1 MNAPQLQYAI
11 QLIDQGQAGAATDL
25 CRQALAGAPD
35 DPSWNTLLAMSLQHA
50 GDTAGAA
57 AIYRRLADL
66 QPHESAHWANLGLTL
81 RTLGEHAA
89 AEHAYQQALA
99 LAPQTYHYLVDYGL
113 VLLDKGDIA
122 RARHRFL
129 DAVDLDP
136 AQAEARIYA
145 SIACFECG
153 DAQRAAALLP
163 PPAIWP
169 QLPDNLREEL
179 ATALIQVGRTDEAEA
194 LLTQSRPGQAPS
206 LSNLI
211 RLAQLHERTN
221 RVEQA
226 DALLAQAASMPQ
238 HQHDRQTRVEILQL
252 EASLAQRR
260 KDYAAARTAVENLL
274 ALQPQIQAQA
284 IAYFALAGIEDKQGH
299 PAAAMAMLEQAHA
312 IHFKLAADSVPEIA
326 YSDEEPLKVSSLWL
340 DAAQARYAG
349 ARSAA
354 PDSDASPVFIVGFPR
369 SGTTMLEQM
378 LDAHPGYAS
387 MDERA
392 TLQRC
397 IEWMEA
403 QGKQYPYDL
412 GALDDAQVEA
422 MRQVYWSEIAK
433 VIALAP
439 GQQLVDKNP
448 LNMLRLPMIMRLF
461 PNAKIILAL
470 RHPCD
475 VLLSCYM
482 QNFRS
487 PAFMVLCSSLERL
500 AKSYVNAMR
509 FWIHHQALLQP
520 DLLILKYEETV
531 ADFPAQVQRIGGF
544 LGIAQPEF
552 LAGFSEHA
560 ARKGYISTPSY
571 SQVVEPVNRRA
582 VDRWHAYAPW
592 LASAL
597 PILQPVAAHW
607 GYDLE
612 TPAP

>member
-1 MNAPQLQYAI
+1 MNSPQLQYAI
-11 QLIDQGQAGAATDL
+11 QLIDQGQATAAAAT
-25 CRQALAGAPD
+25 CRQALAGAPS
-35 DPSWNTLLAMSLQHA
+35 DPSWNTLLAMSLQQS
-50 GDTAGAA
+50 GDLAGAA
-57 AIYRRLADL
+57 TIYGTLTEL
-66 QPHESAHWANLGLTL
+66 QPNEPAHWANLGLTL
-81 RTLGEHAA
+81 RTLGDYDS
-89 AEHAYQQALA
+89 AEQAYLRALA
-99 LAPQTYHYLVDYGL
+99 LAHHPHHYLVDYGL
-113 VLLDKGDIA
+113 LLMDMGDIA
-122 RARHRFL
+122 HARHRLL

-136 AQAEARIYA
+136 TQPEARIHA

-163 PPAIWP
+163 PPSAWP
-169 QLPDNLREEL
+169 QLSEDLRGEL
-179 ATALIQVGRTDEAEA
+179 ASALIQVGRTNEAEEV
-194 LLTQSRPGQAPS
+194 LSQTLHSQSPS
-206 LSNLI
+206 ASHLI
-211 RLAQLHERTN
+211 RLAQLHERIN

-226 DALLAQAASMPQ
+226 SDLLRQIASTAGQ
-238 HQHDRQTRVEILQL
+238 HSHQIQGDLLQL
-252 EASLAQRR
+252 EASLALRR
-260 KDYAAARTAVENLL
+260 KDYAGARKSLTALL
-274 ALQPQIQAQA
+274 ALQPQIQIQA
-284 IAYFALAGIEDKQGH
+284 NAYFMLGGIADKQGH
-299 PAAAMAMLEQAHA
+299 TAEAMQMLGNAHA
-312 IHFKLAADSVPEIA
+312 IQLKIAAGSMPGIVQ
-326 YSDEEPLKVSSLWL
+326 SGEEPLQSSQLWL
-340 DAAQARYAG
+340 EQTQAGYADMRDAAPAAG
-349 ARSAA
+349 V
-354 PDSDASPVFIVGFPR
+354 SPVFIVGFPR

-378 LDAHPGYAS
+378 LDAHPNYAS

-392 TLQRC
+392 ILQNC
-397 IEWMEA
+397 IDWMEA
-403 QGKQYPYDL
+403 QGKRYPYDL
-412 GALDDAQVEA
+412 GALDAAQVEA
-422 MRQVYWSEIAK
+422 MRQLYWSEIAK

-448 LNMLRLPMIMRLF
+448 LNMLRLPMIVRLF

-552 LAGFSEHA
+552 LAGFSQHA

-592 LASAL
+592 LAGAL
-597 PILQPVAAHW
+597 PILQPVATHW

-612 TPAP
+612 TTAP

>member
-1 MNAPQLQYAI
+1 MTQPHLKSAI
-11 QLIDQGQAGAATDL
+11 QLIEQGESGAAATI
-25 CRQALAGAPD
+25 CREALATTPAD
-35 DPSWNTLLAMSLQHA
+35 TSWSTLLAMALQQS
-50 GDTAGAA
+50 GDFAEAA
-57 AIYRRLADL
+57 AIYRTLTERE
-66 QPHESAHWANLGLTL
+66 PSEPAHWANLGQVL
-81 RTLGEHAA
+81 RTLGDYTSSER
-89 AEHAYQQALA
+89 AYLRALA
-99 LAPQTYHYLVDYGL
+99 LAPNTQHHLVDYGL
-113 VLLDKGDIA
+113 LLMEMGDVA

-129 DAVDLDP
+129 DAVELDP
-136 AQAEARIYA
+136 TQPEARIHA
-145 SIACFECG
+145 SAACFACG
-153 DAQRAAALLP
+153 DAQRASSLLP
-163 PPAIWP
+163 PLWAWP
-169 QLPDNLREEL
+169 PLSDELLEEL
-179 ATALIQVGRTDEAEA
+179 ASALIQVGRIEEAEA
-194 LLTQSRPGQAPS
+194 LLAPAPQDQSPPAAR
-206 LSNLI
+206 LI
-211 RLAQLHERTN
+211 RLAQLYERTN
-221 RVEQA
+221 RLDQGS
-226 DALLAQAASMPQ
+226 ALLQQIAASASQHGPQ
-238 HQHDRQTRVEILQL
+238 VRMEMLQL
-252 EASLAQRR
+252 QASLALRR
-260 KDYAAARTAVENLL
+260 KDHAAARSTVNALL
-274 ALQPQIQAQA
+274 QLRPPVQVQAN
-284 IAYFALAGIEDKQGH
+284 AYFMLGGIADKQGDT
-299 PAAAMAMLEQAHA
+299 AEAMEMLGKAHA
-312 IHFKLAADSVPEIA
+312 IQLKIAAGSMPGIVQSGD
-326 YSDEEPLKVSSLWL
+326 EPLQSSNAWL
-340 DAAQARYAG
+340 EQAQARYADV
-349 ARSAA
+349 RDTA
-354 PDSDASPVFIVGFPR
+354 PVAGASPVFIVGFPR

-378 LDAHPGYAS
+378 LDAHPNYAS

-392 TLQRC
+392 IVQNC

-412 GALDDAQVEA
+412 DALDNAQVEA

-487 PAFMVLCSSLERL
+487 PAFMVLCSTLERL

-612 TPAP
+612 TPAA

>member
-1 MNAPQLQYAI
+1 MNSPQLHYAI
-11 QLIDQGQAGAATDL
+11 QLIEQDQAAAAADL
-25 CRQALAGAPD
+25 CRQALAGAPG

-57 AIYRRLADL
+57 AIYQRLTEL

-81 RTLGEHAA
+81 RTLGEHAP
-89 AEHAYQQALA
+89 AEHAYQRALS
-99 LAPQTYHYLVDYGL
+99 LAPRTYHFLVDYGL
-113 VLLDKGDIA
+113 LLLDKGDIA
-122 RARHRFL
+122 HARHRFL

-136 AQAEARIYA
+136 SQAEARIYA

-153 DAQRAAALLP
+153 DAQRAATLLP
-163 PPAIWP
+163 PPAVWP
-169 QLPDNLREEL
+169 QLADNLREEL

-194 LLTQSRPGQAPS
+194 LLSQNRPGQSPS

-211 RLAQLHERTN
+211 RLAQLYERTN

-226 DALLAQAASMPQ
+226 EALLAQAASMPQ
-238 HQHDRQTRVEILQL
+238 QHDRQTRVDVLQL
-252 EASLAQRR
+252 ETSLSLRR
-260 KDYAAARTAVENLL
+260 KDYASARSAAETLL

-284 IAYFALAGIEDKQGH
+284 NAYFALAGIEDKQRH
-299 PAAAMAMLEQAHA
+299 PAAAMAMLEKAHA
-312 IHFKLAADSVPEIA
+312 IHFKLAADTVPEIA
-326 YSDEEPLKVSSLWL
+326 HSNEEPLKVSSLWL
-340 DAAQARYAG
+340 DEAQARYAQ
-349 ARSAA
+349 ARDAA
-354 PDSDASPVFIVGFPR
+354 PGSDASPVFIVGFPR

-392 TLQRC
+392 ILQRC

-403 QGKQYPYDL
+403 QGKRYPYDL
-412 GALDDAQVEA
+412 GELDEAQVEA

-461 PNAKIILAL
+461 PNARIILAL

-520 DLLILKYEETV
+520 DLLVLKYEETV

-552 LAGFSEHA
+552 LAGFSQHA

-597 PILQPVAAHW
+597 LILQPVAAHW
-607 GYDLE
+607 DYDLE
-612 TPAP
+612 MPAP

>member
-1 MNAPQLQYAI
+1 MNLPHLQSAI
-11 QLIDQGQAGAATDL
+11 QLLDQGHSAAAADV
-25 CRQALAGAPD
+25 CRQALRGAPS

-57 AIYRRLADL
+57 AIYRQLTDL
-66 QPHESAHWANLGLTL
+66 QPQESAHWANLGLTL
-81 RTLGEHAA
+81 RTLGEHIP
-89 AEHAYQQALA
+89 AEHAYEHALA
-99 LAPQTYHYLVDYGL
+99 LAPRTYHYLVDYGL
-113 VLLDKGDIA
+113 LLLEKGDIA
-122 RARHRFL
+122 KARHRFL

-169 QLPDNLREEL
+169 HLPDPLREEL

-194 LLTQSRPGQAPS
+194 LLSQRLSGQSPS
-206 LSNLI
+206 LSNVI
-211 RLAQLHERTN
+211 RLAQLYERTN

-226 DALLAQAASMPQ
+226 ETLLAQAESMAQ
-238 HQHDRQTRVEILQL
+238 QHDRQTRIDVLQL
-252 EASLAQRR
+252 ETSLALRR
-260 KDYAAARTAVENLL
+260 KDYAAARDAAERLL

-284 IAYFALAGIEDKQGH
+284 NAYFALAGIEDKQRH
-299 PAAAMAMLEQAHA
+299 PAAAMAMLEKAHA
-312 IHFKLAADSVPEIA
+312 IHFKLAADTVPEIA
-326 YSDEEPLKVSSLWL
+326 YSNEEPLKVSSLWL
-340 DAAQARYAG
+340 DDAQARYAE
-349 ARSAA
+349 AREAA
-354 PDSDASPVFIVGFPR
+354 PDSGMSPVFIVGFPR

-412 GALDDAQVEA
+412 HTLDHTQVEA

-461 PNAKIILAL
+461 PNARIILAL

-487 PAFMVLCSSLERL
+487 PAFMVLCSTLERL

-531 ADFPAQVQRIGGF
+531 ADFPAQVQRIGHF

-597 PILQPVAAHW
+597 PILQPVATHW

-612 TPAP
+612 MPTA

>member
-1 MNAPQLQYAI
+1 MNSPQLQYAI
-11 QLIDQGQAGAATDL
+11 QLIDQGQVVAATDL
-25 CRQALAGAPD
+25 CRKALANAPG

-50 GDTAGAA
+50 GDIAGAA
-57 AIYRRLADL
+57 DIYRRLTEL
-66 QPHESAHWANLGLTL
+66 QPRESAHWANLGLTL
-81 RTLGEHAA
+81 RTLGEHAP

-122 RARHRFL
+122 HARHRFL

-136 AQAEARIYA
+136 SQPEARIYA
-145 SIACFECG
+145 AIACFECG

-179 ATALIQVGRTDEAEA
+179 ATALTQVGRTEEAEA
-194 LLTQSRPGQAPS
+194 LLTQRRPGQTAS
-206 LSNLI
+206 LSNVI

-221 RVEQA
+221 RIEQA
-226 DALLAQAASMPQ
+226 AALLTQAASMPQ
-238 HQHDRQTRVEILQL
+238 QQYDRQTRVEILQL

-260 KDYAAARTAVENLL
+260 KDYAAARRAIESLL
-274 ALQPQIQAQA
+274 ALQPQIQVQA
-284 IAYFALAGIEDKQGH
+284 IAYFALAAIEDKQGH
-299 PAAAMAMLEQAHA
+299 PAAAMAMLDKAHA

-326 YSDEEPLKVSSLWL
+326 YSNEEPLQVSSLWL
-340 DAAQARYAG
+340 DDAQARYAD
-349 ARSAA
+349 ARSEA
-354 PDSDASPVFIVGFPR
+354 PAGDASPVFIVGFPR

-403 QGKQYPYDL
+403 QGKRYPYDL
-412 GALDDAQVEA
+412 GTLDQAQVEA

-448 LNMLRLPMIMRLF
+448 LNMLRLPMIVRLF

-552 LAGFSEHA
+552 LAGFSQHA

-592 LASAL
+592 LAGAL

-612 TPAP
+612 IPAP

>member
-1 MNAPQLQYAI
+1 MNSPQLHYAI
-11 QLIDQGQAGAATDL
+11 QLIEQGQAAAAADL
-25 CRQALAGAPD
+25 CRQALAGVPG

-57 AIYRRLADL
+57 AIYQRLTEL

-81 RTLGEHAA
+81 RTLGEHAP
-89 AEHAYQQALA
+89 AEHAYQRALS
-99 LAPQTYHYLVDYGL
+99 LAPRTYHFLVDYGL
-113 VLLDKGDIA
+113 LLLDKGDIA
-122 RARHRFL
+122 HARHRFL

-136 AQAEARIYA
+136 SQAEARIYA

-153 DAQRAAALLP
+153 DAQRAATLLP
-163 PPAIWP
+163 PPAVWP

-194 LLTQSRPGQAPS
+194 LLSQNRPGQSPS

-211 RLAQLHERTN
+211 RLAQLYERTN

-226 DALLAQAASMPQ
+226 EALLAQAASMPQ
-238 HQHDRQTRVEILQL
+238 QHDRQTRVDVLQL
-252 EASLAQRR
+252 ETSLSLRR
-260 KDYAAARTAVENLL
+260 KNYASARSAAETLL

-284 IAYFALAGIEDKQGH
+284 NAYFALAGIEDKQRH
-299 PAAAMAMLEQAHA
+299 PAAAMAMLEKAHA
-312 IHFKLAADSVPEIA
+312 IHFKLAADTVPEIA
-326 YSDEEPLKVSSLWL
+326 HSNEEPLKVSSLWL
-340 DAAQARYAG
+340 DEAQARYAQ
-349 ARSAA
+349 ARDAA
-354 PDSDASPVFIVGFPR
+354 PGSDASPVFIVGFPR

-392 TLQRC
+392 ILQRC

-403 QGKQYPYDL
+403 QGKHYPYDL
-412 GALDDAQVEA
+412 GELDEAQVEA

-461 PNAKIILAL
+461 PNARIILAL

-520 DLLILKYEETV
+520 DLLVLKYEETV

-552 LAGFSEHA
+552 LAGFSQHA

-607 GYDLE
+607 DYDLE
-612 TPAP
+612 MPAP

>member
-1 MNAPQLQYAI
+1 M
-11 QLIDQGQAGAATDL
+11 
-25 CRQALAGAPD
+25 
-35 DPSWNTLLAMSLQHA
+35 LAMSLQHA

-57 AIYRRLADL
+57 TIYRQLTEL
-66 QPHESAHWANLGLTL
+66 QPRESAHWANLGLTL
-81 RTLGEHAA
+81 RTLGDHAP
-89 AEHAYQQALA
+89 AEHAYQQALS
-99 LAPQTYHYLVDYGL
+99 LAPSTYHYLVDYGL
-113 VLLDKGDIA
+113 LLLDKGDIA
-122 RARHRFL
+122 HARHRFL
-129 DAVDLDP
+129 DAVDLAP
-136 AQAEARIYA
+136 SYAEARIYG

-163 PPAIWP
+163 PPAIWQ

-179 ATALIQVGRTDEAEA
+179 ATALIQVGRTDEAEV
-194 LLTQSRPGQAPS
+194 LLSQNRPEQIPS
-206 LSNLI
+206 LSNVI
-211 RLAQLHERTN
+211 RLAQLYERTN

-226 DALLAQAASMPQ
+226 EALLAQAASMPQ
-238 HQHDRQTRVEILQL
+238 QHDRQTNVDVLQL
-252 EASLAQRR
+252 ETSLALRR
-260 KDYAAARTAVENLL
+260 KDYTSARTAAENLL

-284 IAYFALAGIEDKQGH
+284 NAYFALAGIEDKQRN
-299 PAAAMAMLEQAHA
+299 PAAAIAMLEKAHA
-312 IHFKLAADSVPEIA
+312 IHFKLAADNVPEIA
-326 YSDEEPLKVSSLWL
+326 HSDEEPLKVSSLWL
-340 DAAQARYAG
+340 DDAQARYAD
-349 ARSAA
+349 ARSEA
-354 PDSDASPVFIVGFPR
+354 PAGDASPVFIVGFPR

-403 QGKQYPYDL
+403 QGKRYPYDL
-412 GALDDAQVEA
+412 GALDQAQVEA

-448 LNMLRLPMIMRLF
+448 LNMLRLPMIVRLF
-461 PNAKIILAL
+461 PNAKVILAL

-552 LAGFSEHA
+552 LAGFSQHA

-592 LASAL
+592 LAGAL

-612 TPAP
+612 IPAP

>member
-1 MNAPQLQYAI
+1 MNLPHLQSAI
-11 QLIDQGQAGAATDL
+11 QLLDQGQSAVAADV
-25 CRQALAGAPD
+25 CRQALLDAPR

-57 AIYRRLADL
+57 AIYRQLAEL

-81 RTLGEHAA
+81 RTLGEHAS
-89 AEHAYQQALA
+89 AEQAYQQALA

-113 VLLDKGDIA
+113 VLLEKGDIA
-122 RARHRFL
+122 HARHRFL

-136 AQAEARIYA
+136 SQAEARIYA

-153 DAQRAAALLP
+153 DAQRAATLLP
-163 PPAIWP
+163 PPAVWP

-179 ATALIQVGRTDEAEA
+179 ATALIQVGRTDEAET
-194 LLTQSRPGQAPS
+194 LLSQPRPGQNPS
-206 LSNLI
+206 LSNVI
-211 RLAQLHERTN
+211 RLAQLYERTN

-226 DALLAQAASMPQ
+226 ETLLAQAASMAQ
-238 HQHDRQTRVEILQL
+238 QHDRQTRIDLLQL
-252 EASLAQRR
+252 ETSLALRR
-260 KDYAAARTAVENLL
+260 KDYTVARTAAENLL
-274 ALQPQIQAQA
+274 ALQPHIQVQA

-299 PAAAMAMLEQAHA
+299 PAAAMAMLEKAHA

-326 YSDEEPLKVSSLWL
+326 YSNEEPLQVSSLWL
-340 DAAQARYAG
+340 DDAQARYAG
-349 ARSAA
+349 ARSDA
-354 PDSDASPVFIVGFPR
+354 PGSDASPVFIVGFPR

-403 QGKQYPYDL
+403 QGKRYPYDL

-422 MRQVYWSEIAK
+422 MRQLYWSEIAK

-448 LNMLRLPMIMRLF
+448 LNMLRLPMIVRLF

-531 ADFPAQVQRIGGF
+531 DDFPAQVQRIGGF

-552 LAGFSEHA
+552 LEGFSQHA

-592 LASAL
+592 LAGAL
-597 PILQPVAAHW
+597 PILQPVATHW

-612 TPAP
+612 TAAP

>member
-1 MNAPQLQYAI
+1 MSAPQLQYAI
-11 QLIDQGQAGAATDL
+11 QLIEQGAAEEAAGI
-25 CRQALAGAPD
+25 CRQALAGAPR
-35 DPSWNTLLAMSLQHA
+35 DPSWNTLLAMSLQQI
-50 GDTAGAA
+50 GDFAGAA
-57 AIYRRLADL
+57 AIYRTLTVL
-66 QPHESAHWANLGLTL
+66 ESHEPAHWANLGLVL
-81 RTLGEHAA
+81 RTLGDHGP
-89 AEHAYQQALA
+89 AEQAYLQALA
-99 LAPQTYHYLVDYGL
+99 LAPHTHHHLVDYGL
-113 VLLDKGDIA
+113 LLMEMGDIA
-122 RARHRFL
+122 HARHRLL

-136 AQAEARIYA
+136 TQPEARIHA

-163 PPAIWP
+163 PPSAWP
-169 QLPDNLREEL
+169 QLSEDLRGEL
-179 ATALIQVGRTDEAEA
+179 ASALIQVGRTAEAEV
-194 LLTQSRPGQAPS
+194 LLSQPSQGQHPPIS
-206 LSNLI
+206 HLI

-221 RVEQA
+221 RLERASELLRQIALASSEQ
-226 DALLAQAASMPQ
+226 SPQ
-238 HQHDRQTRVEILQL
+238 ERGDMLQL
-252 EASLAQRR
+252 EASLALRR
-260 KDYAAARTAVENLL
+260 KDHAAARNALRALL
-274 ALQPQIQAQA
+274 ELQPPPQIQAT
-284 IAYFALAGIEDKQGH
+284 AYFMLGGIADKQGH
-299 PAAAMAMLEQAHA
+299 TTEAMQMLEKAHA
-312 IHFKLAADSVPEIA
+312 IQLKIAAGSMPGIVQ
-326 YSDEEPLKVSSLWL
+326 SGEEPLQSSQLWL
-340 DAAQARYAG
+340 EQTQACYAGTRDAAPT
-349 ARSAA
+349 S
-354 PDSDASPVFIVGFPR
+354 STSPVFIVGFPR

-378 LDAHPGYAS
+378 LDAHPNYAS

-392 TLQRC
+392 ILQNC
-397 IEWMEA
+397 IDWMEA
-403 QGKQYPYDL
+403 QGKRYPYDL
-412 GALDDAQVEA
+412 GTLDEAQVEA

-448 LNMLRLPMIMRLF
+448 LNMLRLPMIVRLF

-552 LAGFSEHA
+552 LAGFSQHA

-592 LASAL
+592 LAGAL

-612 TPAP
+612 TPAS

>member
-1 MNAPQLQYAI
+1 MNLPHLQSAI
-11 QLIDQGQAGAATDL
+11 QLLDQGQSAAAADV
-25 CRQALAGAPD
+25 CRRALLGTPR

-57 AIYRRLADL
+57 AIYRQLTDL
-66 QPHESAHWANLGLTL
+66 QPQEPAHWANLGLTL
-81 RTLGEHAA
+81 RTLGDYTP
-89 AEHAYQQALA
+89 AEDAYQQALA
-99 LAPQTYHYLVDYGL
+99 LAPQTYHYLVDFGL
-113 VLLDKGDIA
+113 LLLEKGDIA
-122 RARHRFL
+122 NARHRFL

-136 AQAEARIYA
+136 SQAEARIYA

-153 DAQRAAALLP
+153 DAQRAGTLLP

-169 QLPDNLREEL
+169 HLPNHLREEL

-194 LLTQSRPGQAPS
+194 LLSQRIPGQNPS
-206 LSNLI
+206 LSNVI
-211 RLAQLHERTN
+211 RLAQLYERTN

-226 DALLAQAASMPQ
+226 DTLLAQAESMAQ
-238 HQHDRQTRVEILQL
+238 QHDRQTRVDVLQL
-252 EASLAQRR
+252 ETSLALRR
-260 KDYAAARTAVENLL
+260 KDYAAARDAAERLL

-284 IAYFALAGIEDKQGH
+284 NAYFALAGIEDKQRH
-299 PAAAMAMLEQAHA
+299 PAAAMAMLEKAHA
-312 IHFKLAADSVPEIA
+312 IHFKLAADTVPEIA
-326 YSDEEPLKVSSLWL
+326 YSNEEPLKVSSLWL
-340 DAAQARYAG
+340 DEAQARYAE
-349 ARSAA
+349 ARATA
-354 PDSDASPVFIVGFPR
+354 PGSDASPVFIVGFPR

-412 GALDDAQVEA
+412 DALDNAQVEA

-487 PAFMVLCSSLERL
+487 PAFMVLCSTLERL

-531 ADFPAQVQRIGGF
+531 ADFPAQVRRIGGF

-612 TPAP
+612 MPAA

>member
-1 MNAPQLQYAI
+1 MNSPQLHYAI
-11 QLIDQGQAGAATDL
+11 QLIEQGQVAAATDL
-25 CRQALAGAPD
+25 CRQALAGAPG
-35 DPSWNTLLAMSLQHA
+35 DPSWNTLLAMSLQQA

-57 AIYRRLADL
+57 AIYQRLTEL

-81 RTLGEHAA
+81 RTLGEHAP
-89 AEHAYQQALA
+89 AEHAYQQALS
-99 LAPQTYHYLVDYGL
+99 LAPHTYHYLVDYGL
-113 VLLDKGDIA
+113 LLLDKGDIA
-122 RARHRFL
+122 HARHRFL

-136 AQAEARIYA
+136 SQAEARIYA

-153 DAQRAAALLP
+153 DAQRAATLLP
-163 PPAIWP
+163 PPAVWP
-169 QLPDNLREEL
+169 QLADNLREEL

-194 LLTQSRPGQAPS
+194 LLSQNRPGQSPS

-211 RLAQLHERTN
+211 RLAQLYERTN

-226 DALLAQAASMPQ
+226 EALLAQAASMPQ
-238 HQHDRQTRVEILQL
+238 QHDRQTRVDVLQL
-252 EASLAQRR
+252 ETSLALRR
-260 KDYAAARTAVENLL
+260 KDYASARTAAENLL

-284 IAYFALAGIEDKQGH
+284 NAYFALAGIEDKQRH
-299 PAAAMAMLEQAHA
+299 AAAAMAMLEKAHA
-312 IHFKLAADSVPEIA
+312 IHFKLAADTVPEIA
-326 YSDEEPLKVSSLWL
+326 HSNEEPLKVSSLWL
-340 DAAQARYAG
+340 DAAQARYAQ
-349 ARSAA
+349 ARDTA
-354 PDSDASPVFIVGFPR
+354 PGSGASPVFIVGFPR

-392 TLQRC
+392 ILQRC

-403 QGKQYPYDL
+403 QGKRYPYDL
-412 GALDDAQVEA
+412 GELDEAQVEA

-448 LNMLRLPMIMRLF
+448 LNMLRLPMIVRLF
-461 PNAKIILAL
+461 PNARIILAL

-520 DLLILKYEETV
+520 DLLVLKYEETV

-552 LAGFSEHA
+552 LAGFSQHA

-607 GYDLE
+607 DYDLE
-612 TPAP
+612 MPAP

>member
-1 MNAPQLQYAI
+1 MNSPQLHYAI
-11 QLIDQGQAGAATDL
+11 QLIEQGQAAAAADL
-25 CRQALAGAPD
+25 CRQALAGAPG

-57 AIYRRLADL
+57 AIYQRLTGL

-81 RTLGEHAA
+81 RTLGEHAP
-89 AEHAYQQALA
+89 AEHAYQRALS
-99 LAPQTYHYLVDYGL
+99 LAPRTYHFLVDYGL
-113 VLLDKGDIA
+113 LLLDKGDIA
-122 RARHRFL
+122 HARHRFL

-136 AQAEARIYA
+136 SQAEARIYA

-153 DAQRAAALLP
+153 DAQRAATLLP
-163 PPAIWP
+163 PPAVWP

-194 LLTQSRPGQAPS
+194 LLSQNRPGQSPS

-211 RLAQLHERTN
+211 RLAQLYERTN

-226 DALLAQAASMPQ
+226 EALLAQAASMPQ
-238 HQHDRQTRVEILQL
+238 QHDRQTRVDVLQL
-252 EASLAQRR
+252 QTSLLLRR
-260 KDYAAARTAVENLL
+260 KDYASARSAAETLL

-284 IAYFALAGIEDKQGH
+284 NAYFALAGIEDKQRH
-299 PAAAMAMLEQAHA
+299 PAAAMAMLEKAHA
-312 IHFKLAADSVPEIA
+312 IHFKLAADTVPEIA
-326 YSDEEPLKVSSLWL
+326 HSNEEPLKVSSLWL
-340 DAAQARYAG
+340 DEAQARYAQ
-349 ARSAA
+349 ARDAA
-354 PDSDASPVFIVGFPR
+354 PGSDASPVFIVGFPR

-392 TLQRC
+392 ILQRC

-403 QGKQYPYDL
+403 QGKRYPYDL
-412 GALDDAQVEA
+412 GELDEAQVEA

-461 PNAKIILAL
+461 PNARIILAL

-520 DLLILKYEETV
+520 DLLVLKYEETV

-552 LAGFSEHA
+552 LAGFSQHA

-607 GYDLE
+607 DYDLE
-612 TPAP
+612 MPAP